1 MWTICALKTKLGVVN
16 LVSIHGST
24 AFIQGS
30 KPKFLGSTR
39 YDFGF
44 HLIHADHEGARKPRN
59 EETK

>member
-1 MWTICALKTKLGVVN
+1 MCTTCALKTKLDVVK
-16 LVSIHGST
+16 LVSIHRST

-44 HLIHADHEGARKPRN
+44 HLNHADQEGASK
-59 EETK
+59 TQKLGH